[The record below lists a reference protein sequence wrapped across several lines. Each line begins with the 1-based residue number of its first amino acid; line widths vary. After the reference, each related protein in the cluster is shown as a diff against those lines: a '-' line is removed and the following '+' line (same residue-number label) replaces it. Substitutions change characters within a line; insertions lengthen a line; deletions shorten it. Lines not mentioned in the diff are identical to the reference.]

1 MSPPCVI
8 GKSRLILKSR
18 SDIICSVRSRTSRII
33 VTLVLL
39 TCFVCPVVEMF
50 DRWDHTL
57 KTGKDTEYTFVVIAL
72 CVGAVFAFAQV
83 MVTFC
88 ASLSATKYIS
98 SLWRI
103 DGSLC
108 SVIHPAACGPL
119 SESPQL
125 NPRI

>member
-1 MSPPCVI
+1 MKI
-8 GKSRLILKSR
+8 R
-18 SDIICSVRSRTSRII
+18 SDIIRSVRSRTSRVI

-39 TCFVCPVVEMF
+39 TCFVCPVLEMF

-98 SLWRI
+98 TLWCI
-103 DGSLC
+103 NGSLF

-119 SESPQL
+119 SESPPL
-125 NPRI
+125 NLRI